1 MTPIDPFLQ
10 KTHFAYFSMEIG
22 LRSEIHTYSGGLGVL
37 AGDTVRSCADLKLP
51 VVFVTLISR
60 SGYFRQEI
68 DAAGRQLEQEDPWD
82 PTAWAVPLGAA
93 VAVQIEHRDVW
104 IRPWLYIYTCPRGHS
119 IPILLLD
126 TDLAENGEG
135 DRQISHELYGGD
147 EAYRLK
153 QEIVLGIGGVR
164 VLQALGFSIHTYH
177 LNEGHAA
184 LLAIELLHRFRRP
197 ALGLLPGESSYD
209 VPRVRNLCIFTT
221 HTPLEAGHDQFSY
234 EMVGRIMEDLI
245 EIEELKRLG
254 GGDRLNMTRLA
265 LELSGFVNGVARRHA
280 ETTDRMFPGFHIKA
294 ITNGVHVGTWTH
306 DSFARL
312 YQASIPHWGHEPEAL
327 VRADQLDDTA
337 IWAAHHEAKKD
348 LLTLIER
355 RTGLAMDADLPLIAF
370 ARRMTAYKRPT
381 LLFANIDRLAAISRH
396 SGFQLVVA
404 GKAHPHDLEGKR
416 VIEEINSHIRTL
428 RGAVPAVFLPNY
440 DLDLAKTLVAG
451 ADIWLSTPL
460 PPMEA
465 SGTSGMKAALNG
477 VLNISTLDGWWIEA
491 CIEGVTGW
499 AIGQDGDAASWSR
512 DADLLYDKLE
522 KVVLPLYRND
532 RARWIWMMKQG
543 ITKIASHFNSQRMMR
558 RYATEAY
565 LR

>member
-1 MTPIDPFLQ
+1 
-10 KTHFAYFSMEIG
+10 
-22 LRSEIHTYSGGLGVL
+22 
-37 AGDTVRSCADLKLP
+37 
-51 VVFVTLISR
+51 
-60 SGYFRQEI
+60 
-68 DAAGRQLEQEDPWD
+68 
-82 PTAWAVPLGAA
+82 
-93 VAVQIEHRDVW
+93 
-104 IRPWLYIYTCPRGHS
+104 
-119 IPILLLD
+119 
-126 TDLAENGEG
+126 
-135 DRQISHELYGGD
+135 
-147 EAYRLK
+147 
-153 QEIVLGIGGVR
+153 
-164 VLQALGFSIHTYH
+164 
-177 LNEGHAA
+177 
-184 LLAIELLHRFRRP
+184 
-197 ALGLLPGESSYD
+197 
-209 VPRVRNLCIFTT
+209 
-221 HTPLEAGHDQFSY
+221 
-234 EMVGRIMEDLI
+234 MEDLI